1 MMSPSMLFE
10 RLVEI
15 LICSYWNCTRKNN
28 NDCTCTEATTYFLF
42 ISLNLMHEAY
52 ATRIHIHTQKKKQ
65 MTKFFLPFSMSVLFA
80 CLFCGF
86 PQFCGEV
93 RCLVKQSIQMLRNK
107 DFNVSVKQHSPSYV
121 LTHTH
126 RHTHKKEEKER
137 LTAERRSEAFFMTT
151 DNARLDSFITVLL
164 MSAIMITWLHYMVSS
179 FHRFGTTFKI

>member
-1 MMSPSMLFE
+1 MTARAQKLLHTSSSSHLT
-10 RLVEI
+10 
-15 LICSYWNCTRKNN
+15 WCTKP
-28 NDCTCTEATTYFLF
+28 TPHAF
-42 ISLNLMHEAY
+42 ISTPRKRNKWP
-52 ATRIHIHTQKKKQ
+52 I
-65 MTKFFLPFSMSVLFA
+65 FFSPFL
-80 CLFCGF
+80 CLFCLLVCF
-86 PQFCGEV
+86 VDFQFCGEV